1 MVVPA
6 DAEELNAMTATRLPP
21 LVSDL
26 HRLGRALARAIAF
39 AALLLA
45 PAAAADGSVQAQA
58 PEDARAGIVIDFG
71 DGAVHTAC
79 VDLGADG
86 QATGEEVLTAAGF
99 DVLIE
104 YSAQGGAVCKIGAQG
119 CNFPDQSCWCE
130 CISSPCVYWAYN
142 HLQDGQWLY
151 STLGASSYMVH
162 AGDVD
167 GWAWGAGTIAQ
178 GAQPPVVTFDQIC
191 VPPTATPAPTPTTT
205 PTTAATAWV
214 PWPTSTPTPTDAAT
228 PTPTWT
234 PLPTAAATAAPTIAP
249 TQTPTAIPA
258 VTLQPTAPPT
268 PGVTATPSTAPTSN
282 SPAPVLASTATPTPQ
297 AVAAA
302 ELPPASPAGAAGGR
316 AVYLPF
322 MQRGAESVVLPDAPE
337 AGMPAEVTAVRV
349 ETGVVT
355 TTLASTA
362 TAAVAAPPPPPAVSS
377 PSGATAH
384 LARED
389 ATSLSSRADAGWL
402 QNAPFA
408 AGQEAAS
415 ITRGEFDPVLPLLL
429 TLALAGAL
437 AALRVARRSGLR
449 QAMAAMTPAAL
460 GRAAPAAGLR
470 RLRAGQ
476 RGTDNTAGRSA
487 FLSRHSSL
495 LSPMVYSLTAG
506 IGLVALLQPFLT
518 AAAGTPSTGANAT
531 NAPLLVTILMALCFL
546 ALLFE
551 VQGQAV
557 SAKRIALLGVLVAI
571 NAVLRFVEVSIPGP
585 GGFTP
590 VFFLIVLTGYVFGG
604 RFGFMMGALTLLV
617 SSLITGGVGPWLPG
631 QMFTAGWMGLL
642 APLARPL
649 VRLAGGRPNSKAEV
663 VVLAGYAGLCGL
675 FYGVVIN
682 LWFWPF
688 MTGPADQY
696 WAAGITLGET
706 VRRYAVYYVATSLVW
721 DVFAVAGNIALVALF
736 GAATLRALRRF
747 HQRFEFAVLSPDV
760 ASDPV
765 AVDESLERP
774 ETGSL
779 IGAGRPSRALPAISL
794 SEGRGRA

>member
-1 MVVPA
+1 MSPPRTSELSPSHSIIR
-6 DAEELNAMTATRLPP
+6 DAVAGARLRLPARRLFWSALP
-21 LVSDL
+21 L
-26 HRLGRALARAIAF
+26 AL
-39 AALLLA
+39 ALLLA
-45 PAAAADGSVQAQA
+45 IAPSGVAQAQEGTGNKAGVVVDFGGGSVM
-58 PEDARAGIVIDFG
+58 
-71 DGAVHTAC
+71 TAC

-86 QATGEEVLTAAGF
+86 QASGEELLDAAGF

-104 YSAQGGAVCKIGAQG
+104 YSAQGGAVCKIDAQG

-130 CISSPCVYWAYN
+130 CMSSPCVYWAYN

-151 STLGASSYMVH
+151 STLGASSYVVH

-178 GAQPPVVTFDQIC
+178 GAQPPVITFDQIC
-191 VPPTATPAPTPTTT
+191 TPPTATPSPTPTTI
-205 PTTAATAWV
+205 PTTAATVWV
-214 PWPTSTPTPTDAAT
+214 PWPTSTPTPTDSGT
-228 PTPTWT
+228 STPTWT
-234 PLPTAAATAAPTIAP
+234 PPPTATATAAPTNAP
-249 TQTPTAIPA
+249 TQTFTATPPA
-258 VTLQPTAPPT
+258 TIQPTASPT
-268 PGVTATPSTAPTSN
+268 PGTTATPSIVPTGN
-282 SPAPVLASTATPTPQ
+282 SPAPVVVPTVTPTPQ

-302 ELPPASPAGAAGGR
+302 ELPPASPPTDAAGR

-322 MQRGAESVVLPDAPE
+322 MQRGAESAALPDEPE
-337 AGMPAEVTAVRV
+337 ASTPAGVASFQV
-349 ETGVVT
+349 ETGVIT
-355 TTLASTA
+355 TTSASTA
-362 TAAVAAPPPPPAVSS
+362 TAAVAAPPSPPAVASS
-377 PSGATAH
+377 SGATAR
-384 LARED
+384 LAKEGAARGS
-389 ATSLSSRADAGWL
+389 AKADAGWL

-408 AGQEAAS
+408 VEQEAAS
-415 ITRGEFDPVLPLLL
+415 ITRVEFDPVLPLLL

-437 AALRVARRSGLR
+437 AALRILRRTGAHPAMR
-449 QAMAAMTPAAL
+449 AMAPQSPERARTAPVAGL
-460 GRAAPAAGLR
+460 GRLYIGR
-470 RLRAGQ
+470 RG
-476 RGTDNTAGRSA
+476 RGTWAGRSK
-487 FLSRHSSL
+487 LLTGHSSAPTL
-495 LSPMVYSLTAG
+495 AVYALTAG
-506 IGLVALLQPFLT
+506 IGLVALLQPFL
-518 AAAGTPSTGANAT
+518 AAAVGMPSTGATAT
-531 NAPLLVTILMALCFL
+531 NAPLLVTVLMALCFL

-551 VQGQAV
+551 IQGQAV

-604 RFGFMMGALTLLV
+604 RFGFLMGALTLLV

-649 VRLAGGRPNSKAEV
+649 VRLVGGRPNSKAEV

-682 LWFWPF
+682 LWFWPY

-696 WAAGITLGET
+696 WTAGIGLGDAM
-706 VRRYAVYYVATSLVW
+706 RRYAVYYLATSLVW

-747 HQRFEFAVLSPDV
+747 HQRFEFTVVPPTLAGE
-760 ASDPV
+760 PV
-765 AVDESLERP
+765 AVEDVSERS

-779 IGAGRPSRALPAISL
+779 LGTGRPSRTLPAISL
-794 SEGRGRA
+794 SEG